1 MLLIFFKT
9 MFLLTLLALKII
21 ISTFVYATDVEPPIT
36 CVTSYKVISNPTV
49 FTASLTLPILLITFC
64 VSINVFYFFFWS
76 CFFRWYVLSVS
87 LSTTSSNAATSLS
100 NSTSCPCV
108 LFFLLFFCFF
118 PLLSFI
124 LPFLFGF
131 FCLPFS
137 CNILLQLEVV
147 FVLVDSFLVS

>member
-21 ISTFVYATDVEPPIT
+21 ISTFVYATGVEPPIT
-36 CVTSYKVISNPTV
+36 CVTSYKVISNPIV
-49 FTASLTLPILLITFC
+49 FTASLTLP
-64 VSINVFYFFFWS
+64 INVFYFFFWS

-87 LSTTSSNAATSLS
+87 LSTTSLNAATSLS
-100 NSTSCPCV
+100 NSTSCPCA

-137 CNILLQLEVV
+137 CNFFVV
-147 FVLVDSFLVS
+147 HCNVLITG